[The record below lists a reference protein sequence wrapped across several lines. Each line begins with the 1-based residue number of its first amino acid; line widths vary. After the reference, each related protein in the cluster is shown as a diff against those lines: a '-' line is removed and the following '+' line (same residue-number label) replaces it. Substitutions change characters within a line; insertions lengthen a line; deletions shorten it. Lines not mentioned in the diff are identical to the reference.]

1 MREWRRIGKS
11 AVVFAIIGLW
21 LTGCGGKAREELAEK
36 NAKRIEIYTS
46 LAGQALA
53 QNNLEAALS
62 EAKRAIKVDPD
73 NSQANDMMALVQA
86 RLRDD
91 ARAEKHFRRAIA
103 ADSRNSDAQNNFG
116 VFLCER
122 GRIDEAIPHFDA
134 ALENPL
140 YRTPIRANLNAAQC
154 LLKKA
159 DYQGADKYFRAALAV
174 DPRSTVALYNLARLS
189 FNRQDYLK
197 TRAFLTRFFEVT
209 KDSPE
214 ALLLAVKT
222 ERALGSNTAAA
233 DYKFRLRSKFP
244 ESDEAKL
251 VDRIN

>member
-1 MREWRRIGKS
+1 MREWRRIGPL
-11 AVVFAIIGLW
+11 VVAMTIIGLW
-21 LTGCGGKAREELAEK
+21 LPGCGGKAREELAEK
-36 NAKRIEIYTS
+36 NANRIEIYTS

-53 QNNLEAALS
+53 QNNLDAALL

-103 ADSRNSDAQNNFG
+103 SDNRNSDAHNNFG

-140 YRTPIRANLNAAQC
+140 YKTPVRANLNAAQC

-159 DYQGADKYFRAALAV
+159 DYAGAEKYFRAALAL

-189 FNRQDYLK
+189 YDRQDYLK
-197 TRAFLTRFFEVT
+197 TRAFLSRFFEVT
-209 KDSPE
+209 KESPE

-222 ERALGSNTAAA
+222 ERALGSNTTAA

-244 ESDEAKL
+244 DSAEAKL